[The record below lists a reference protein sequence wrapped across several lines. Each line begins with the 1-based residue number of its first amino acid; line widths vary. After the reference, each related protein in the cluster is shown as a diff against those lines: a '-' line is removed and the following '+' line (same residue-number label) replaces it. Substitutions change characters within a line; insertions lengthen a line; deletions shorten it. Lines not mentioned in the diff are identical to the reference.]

1 MTTVQ
6 AHRKGTL
13 IDTHAH
19 DWTNPVFQAF
29 TLLRVGFTV
38 APILFGLDKFS
49 HILVNWDKYLA
60 PRIDRL
66 IPGSAHQ
73 AMYAIGA
80 IEIVAGLLVAVRPK
94 YGSLVVAVWL
104 VGIIVNLLIIPGYYD
119 IALRDFG
126 LFLAALTLFRL
137 ASFFDPHPLFSVK

>member
-1 MTTVQ
+1 MATVQ
-6 AHRKGTL
+6 AHLKGNV
-13 IDTHAH
+13 IDTQAH
-19 DWTNPVFQAF
+19 DWTNPIFQAF

-94 YGSLVVAVWL
+94 YGSLVVAAWL
-104 VGIIVNLLIIPGYYD
+104 VGIIVNLLLIPGYYD

-137 ASFFDPHPLFSVK
+137 ASFFDPRPLFARK